1 MKDNPSVFEK
11 TMVLEEHLGKFMK
24 IGNCYY
30 IAVRINENIQIND
43 IKWIDIVFCAQ
54 ESGKLLFSLPISMI
68 K

>member
-1 MKDNPSVFEK
+1 
-11 TMVLEEHLGKFMK
+11 MK